1 MGVKTPEKME
11 RKKHLQ
17 PKKNATVSSHTLSI
31 APEKSMKIVQ
41 DLHFDECQVNAVRLE
56 VRCRVDR
63 TRVVILV

>member
-1 MGVKTPEKME
+1 M
-11 RKKHLQ
+11 
-17 PKKNATVSSHTLSI
+17 SSHTLPI

-41 DLHFDECQVNAVRLE
+41 DLHFDKCQVNAVRLE

>member
-1 MGVKTPEKME
+1 MKTPEKME